1 MLTGK
6 QMLEIKEHL
15 EKAQKPLFYYDN
27 DADGLCSYVLLKR
40 FYNKGKGVAIRSFPG
55 LNKNY
60 ARKVKELNA
69 DYVFILDKPVIELE
83 FFEEML
89 EIGIPVVWIDHH
101 DIKENNIEELKE
113 KFDNLFVYNW
123 SKNKGKEKSDE
134 PVTYWIYKTLGK
146 KEDLWIALVGCISDH
161 YLPEFSHYFSKE
173 FPDLWRKGIKEPF
186 DALFETEIGKIAE
199 AFNFGL
205 KDSTT
210 NIVKFQNFLC
220 SVKFPKD
227 VFEETNRNYEFRK
240 KYSDIKKKFNVL
252 IEKAS
257 KEIENNLLFFSYGGD
272 LSISSEVANKLSHI
286 FKDKFIV
293 VIYRKEGVSNVSMR
307 GKKAKDILENILE
320 KNELENA
327 SGGGHEDAV
336 GARIKTS
343 DLDKFKKMIEAEL
356 ILNR

>member
-1 MLTGK
+1 ML
-6 QMLEIKEHL
+6 
-15 EKAQKPLFYYDN
+15 
-27 DADGLCSYVLLKR
+27 S
-40 FYNKGKGVAIRSFPG
+40 
-55 LNKNY
+55 
-60 ARKVKELNA
+60 
-69 DYVFILDKPVIELE
+69 
-83 FFEEML
+83 
-89 EIGIPVVWIDHH
+89 
-101 DIKENNIEELKE
+101 
-113 KFDNLFVYNW
+113 
-123 SKNKGKEKSDE
+123 
-134 PVTYWIYKTLGK
+134 
-146 KEDLWIALVGCISDH
+146 
-161 YLPEFSHYFSKE
+161 LP
-173 FPDLWRKGIKEPF
+173 
-186 DALFETEIGKIAE
+186 
-199 AFNFGL
+199 
-205 KDSTT
+205 
-210 NIVKFQNFLC
+210 
-220 SVKFPKD
+220 FPKD

-343 DLDKFKKMIEAEL
+343 DLDKFKKMIEAKV
-356 ILNR
+356 NFK